1 MSKDKTPK
9 QDVWNIGVVKFFDH
23 KKGFGFIAS
32 NNCHIPRSEYVQD
45 FHVNDSSFADNSAK
59 GDRVLVV
66 FKGVSVASE
75 VRRYNKN
82 SETDRQLGIDYFF
95 DHEKFYLKGA
105 TINIFHDLSVPREE
119 WLPEVIT
126 RIRTQRD
133 RTPESSLEI
142 IKHFVNKFKKDL
154 PGGYKYIFTKDF
166 DSDNLKPLWQELFD
180 ELTQEEVFEV
190 LKVYPRATIYF
201 PVEIIEKWIGI
212 IELNGN
218 LELIEDLD
226 FIASKLGEPLKTKI
240 SETIRQSVDDYIIN
254 LIRERSSSDFISKC
268 FNNESSIA
276 TLHYFD
282 FDEISWPYGEYTDTD
297 FSSYIKTAQNTVKPF
312 IDQRIHKIIDAWSNN
327 ESISYASQK
336 RSMYDRP
343 QEITLESSIA
353 PYLKYTDTNF
363 SEKIANANQNR
374 ELLDFYNS
382 LSAFETSP
390 LLLLDEIKAKFQ
402 RVEKN
407 GDVITACS
415 KSITKAYKNLK
426 DNREIIDIAVF
437 LAGIKGISPK
447 HFSEFSTEV
456 WQEIP
461 EYINKLLQKALHDK
475 SISKFE
481 NSFERNFETLL
492 SIYEDNKSDSV
503 RPGIASVILASD
515 QLSILTYAVNSKFKW
530 ITVDQA
536 FAKSLE
542 VIKTMS
548 DLDLINIVLYE
559 SDALLHNVKEHI
571 AIHLLNSFVGKSL
584 DTPYVRTESTYYSKE
599 DNEDLLSAIKRFF
612 PKDTPLIRQTWASYI
627 GSLSSKDIIELYYRQ
642 IIKGLPSNVI
652 TSLIQNLTLEDTY
665 RPLIQWYSAPS
676 FNDQSLKGFFSD
688 TNNDIFTPISE
699 YLKNLTLTQENIYKI
714 VWLVELLNFNKPTD
728 FDFWENKQWETEFI
742 SKIQKLKSEL
752 KDQKI
757 AVILWGVY
765 FHSGASQNN
774 LSEIY
779 SWLPPYLQI
788 RILKRMMRSID
799 EGKIQHTAKSLYDF
813 LRKGINKLCL
823 PVEIVFSYLTL
834 REATPEA
841 NFSHKHMLQLIDS
854 REDHNEWIG
863 IRQFVEECYGR
874 VQYDWRGDSVD
885 DTSWR
890 EPFYNGIM
898 DSKEGSVSL
907 FLPRKMINRNRVS
920 QNYNNKYFDLLQQV
934 IELNFAETA
943 SQKVVTRDGIT
954 YIFPSI
960 NIKEVVGLCREFN
973 IYGSHMNV
981 PLTHNENSDDYFCEG
996 RLSNELDKR
1005 HGLPFY
1011 WCANLPCFRRIIRFR
1026 TAGEWEKYTMLDFM
1040 RIFKI
1045 PVNYT
1050 SKYKGTTK
1058 FGYYIIFNSYLKS
1071 FAKFYEHLKCRECR
1085 NLLHPKDISNFATMS
1100 ITEFSCQN
1108 QECEAKDNIVYLNN
1122 CFNRPKCTTVIDSRD
1137 SKKCPNGRYIC
1148 PECGGCC
1155 STENER
1161 KRLDNLRMTGGY
1173 ISQNL
1178 QFFIEH
1184 QQGHWERNEFYCYI
1198 CGERLVIKDGDKVC
1212 TNCGV
1217 SYGQSSQSTKSIK
1230 NKADNRPF

>member
-1 MSKDKTPK
+1 MSKDKTPN
-9 QDVWNIGVVKFFDH
+9 QEVWNIGVVKFFDR

-45 FHVNDSSFADNSAK
+45 FHVNGSSFADDSAK

-133 RTPESSLEI
+133 RTPESSLGI
-142 IKHFVNKFKKDL
+142 IKHFVDKYKKDL

-166 DSDNLKPLWQELFD
+166 DSDNLKPLWQQLFD

-190 LKVYPRATIYF
+190 LKVLPRAAIYF
-201 PVEIIEKWIGI
+201 PVETIEKWIGV

-218 LELIEDLD
+218 LELIKDLD
-226 FIASKLGEPLKTKI
+226 FVASELGEPLKTKI
-240 SETIRQSVDDYIIN
+240 SDTIRQSVDDYIIN
-254 LIRERSSSDFISKC
+254 LIRERSSSVFISKC
-268 FNNESSIA
+268 INRESSIA
-276 TLHYFD
+276 SLHNFD

-297 FSSYIKTAQNTVKPF
+297 FLYYINTAQNAVKPF
-312 IDQRIHKIIDAWSNN
+312 IDQRILEIIEAWSNN
-327 ESISYASQK
+327 ESILYASQK
-336 RSMYDRP
+336 WSIYDRP
-343 QEITLESSIA
+343 KEITLESLIA

-363 SEKIANANQNR
+363 SEKIATANQNH

-390 LLLLDEIKAKFQ
+390 LLLLDEVKAQFQ
-402 RVEKN
+402 RLENN
-407 GDVITACS
+407 GEVITACS
-415 KSITKAYKNLK
+415 ESITKAYKNLK
-426 DNREIIDIAVF
+426 DNGEIIDIAVF
-437 LAGIKGISPK
+437 LSGIKGIFPK

-461 EYINKLLQKALHDK
+461 GYINKLLQEALHDK

-481 NSFERNFETLL
+481 NSFERDFEILL
-492 SIYEDNKSDSV
+492 SIYEDNKSDSM
-503 RPGIASVILASD
+503 RPGIASAILASD

-530 ITVDQA
+530 ITTDQA

-542 VIKTMS
+542 VINAKS
-548 DLDLINIVLYE
+548 DLELINIVRYE
-559 SDALLHNVKEHI
+559 SDALLQNVKEHI
-571 AIHLLNSFVGKSL
+571 AIHLLNSFVGKPL
-584 DTPYVRTESTYYSKE
+584 DTSYEGSESSYLSKE
-599 DNEDLLSAIKRFF
+599 DNEDLLRAIKRFF

-627 GSLSSKDIIELYYRQ
+627 NSLSSKDIIELYHRQ
-642 IIKGLPSNVI
+642 IIEGLPSNVI
-652 TSLIQNLTLEDTY
+652 TGLIQNLTLEDTY

-676 FNDQSLKGFFSD
+676 FKDQSLKGVFSD
-688 TNNDIFTPISE
+688 PHTNIFTPISE
-699 YLKNLTLTQENIYKI
+699 YLKNLTLTHENIYKI
-714 VWLVELLNFNKPTD
+714 VWLIELLNFNKPTD
-728 FDFWENKQWETEFI
+728 LDFWENKQWETQFI

-752 KDQKI
+752 IDQKI

-765 FHSGASQNN
+765 FHSGATQNN
-774 LSEIY
+774 LSDIY

-788 RILKRMMRSID
+788 RILKRMMRGID
-799 EGKIQHTAKSLYDF
+799 EGKLQHTAQSLYDF
-813 LRKGINKLCL
+813 LRKGVDKLCL

-834 REATPEA
+834 REANPEA
-841 NFSHKHMLQLIDS
+841 NFSHKHMLRLIDS

-863 IRQFVEECYGR
+863 IRQLVEECHGR

-890 EPFYNGIM
+890 EPFYNGIL
-898 DSKEGSVSL
+898 DSKEGFISL
-907 FLPRKMINRNRVS
+907 FIPRKMINRNRVL
-920 QNYNNKYFDLLQQV
+920 QNYNNKYFDLIQQV
-934 IELNFAETA
+934 IELNFAEID
-943 SQKVVTRDGIT
+943 SQKIVSTDGIT
-954 YIFPSI
+954 YKIPGI
-960 NIKEVVGLCREFN
+960 YIKEVTGICREFN
-973 IYGSHMNV
+973 ILGGKMKV
-981 PLTHNENSDDYFCEG
+981 PLTRNENSDDYFCEG
-996 RLSNELDKR
+996 RLSNELDR
-1005 HGLPFY
+1005 SHGLPFY
-1011 WCANLPCFRRIIRFR
+1011 WCANLPCFRRVIRFR
-1026 TAGEWEKYTMLDFM
+1026 TTEEWEEYTILDFM
-1040 RIFKI
+1040 RIFQI
-1045 PVNYT
+1045 PVDYT
-1050 SKYKGTTK
+1050 SKYKGITK

-1071 FAKFYEHLKCRECR
+1071 FAKFYEHLKCRECGK
-1085 NLLHPKDISNFATMS
+1085 LLHPKDISNFATMS
-1100 ITEFSCQN
+1100 VTEFSCQN
-1108 QECEAKDNIVYLNN
+1108 LNCESKDNIVYLNN
-1122 CFNRPKCTTVIDSRD
+1122 CFNRPKCTAVIDSRD

-1178 QFFIEH
+1178 HFFIDH
-1184 QQGHWERNEFYCYI
+1184 LQGHWERNEFYCYK
-1198 CGERLVIKDGDKVC
+1198 CGERMILQEDEKVC
-1212 TNCGV
+1212 PKCETR
-1217 SYGQSSQSTKSIK
+1217 YGKAKVSTKRSE
-1230 NKADNRPF
+1230 NNSGELPF